1 MKSRASA
8 NPPKAADLSFLK
20 EVQYGWQADQ
30 PADPAAESA
39 GRRRNSL
46 VITFSR
52 LVWNVSDQM
61 ICIVRFRSGGIFRT
75 YFWRFAF
82 SALQEL
88 NQNNQSGFI
97 LTTKSRARPMTKTLY
112 MGLQRLSTSSVRL
125 NGAVVKICWAGQIE
139 CEPILT
145 FFFTNAFVLL
155 FCLCPKKRNE
165 WNRFGGYPRGQFFT

>member
-1 MKSRASA
+1 MTKMKRRASA

-20 EVQYGWQADQ
+20 EVQYGGQADQ
-30 PADPAAESA
+30 PADLAAESA
-39 GRRRNSL
+39 GRRRNCL
-46 VITFSR
+46 FITFST
-52 LVWNVSDQM
+52 LVWKVSDQM

-145 FFFTNAFVLL
+145 FLAVQDSSIGDIVT
-155 FCLCPKKRNE
+155 
-165 WNRFGGYPRGQFFT
+165 Q